1 MDKEKK
7 KMSPALLSMWISI
20 SAIGLLALAAIF
32 IYISRNK
39 LKNSILKLITALIAY
54 VCLIVGGIIIFFI
67 VVGGPTE

>member
-1 MDKEKK
+1 
-7 KMSPALLSMWISI
+7 MSPALLSMWISI